1 MKNITFKNMHR
12 VLIGML
18 VLAIL
23 MISIVAFISAADTT
37 RVALAEG
44 DTPDGV
50 WQNYLDS
57 GYEEG
62 MQFDQNEMIVSS
74 DNPIVQYVPKGLFVA
89 EGYSLYIGDEYGYY
103 IYTFEDGIYEDEW
116 HSTGNMRSIVLGFEI
131 RFDLFPGEES
141 IETKD
146 AFSYTIE
153 PIFQREYLTLLPDG
167 EREVA
172 IGDFSD
178 GGVQSSM
185 TIDEFRSQTYNDIT
199 INCVLDEGADVED
212 GLVTRVPHQID
223 ASMTFADVQIFYL
236 KNIAI
241 SANLLNE
248 QELNV
253 GDSGYDVADDEGSFF
268 IGVGTNAT
276 ATRYEH
282 DSGDVG
288 QFMHVSGTTLVREI
302 IGCVSAF
309 IPPVAWVGCAWDM
322 IAYVLNVKDYLPD
335 DSFVETSYNDLY
347 LSDDF
352 PNSKSAQLEQG
363 GGLYRSAAVA
373 MAKGDADSYWFGIG
387 NKFTAGFE
395 VSNTTGNTPGW
406 RTVVERAIDMTVTSL
421 LSDLP
426 DATNTSDFYA
436 DAFNNIQVKSLA
448 EDVAQE
454 AYIMAPDGDVL
465 GEDWFSFVPAV
476 TGFYS
481 LEISGSGVDLV
492 VTNEEMA
499 EQAESAFGFL
509 MEEGEIYY
517 ITLTNTTST
526 LKRPTVEVS
535 IAVIEADYGD
545 SFTFAL
551 PAEED
556 VAIGVDL
563 LNAFTNVS
571 VNGTGAEIVAYIDNN
586 GITHAVNH
594 NSIDLRASDVERLV
608 IEVAGNSEQTVTLA
622 FSDLPGIVA
631 DGETQVTV
639 DDTINYFKFV
649 PQSGNYFFIYTASAA
664 IATTLHTEDGS
675 QIAVDSGND
684 MYVVG
689 LTVGETYWLMLN
701 YTGHGEG
708 TIVIETIAFDGEYE
722 WRLDDKLV
730 APSEDVF
737 VYEGKTYAYSLLID
751 GEEYTVVLEKENDQY
766 SGQVAVPDDPPGE
779 ITISGYSELF
789 DADHLPEVNL
799 YYTIRRVDIGTG
811 VTEVKVYLDLILFNP
826 LAEVDADPE
835 LLYISETMSYEDYV
849 DVTVT
854 VGDEKIESFDYYVSY
869 QSGLFI
875 DREHSGTVSVYGNSS
890 KFSFDCTDLIVY
902 APKVMLTGFVYD
914 GYYFYFPES
923 RSPQATFS
931 VAYGKGSGTEED
943 PYYINCSQHYLSF
956 LFAAAG
962 QTVADR
968 NETHWFLNADIDISN
983 NPLFVSI
990 DEFYGVFDG
999 NGHTISGL
1007 TIDIEAASFSEESN
1021 FGWVKINCGTIK
1033 NLDFDEVTINAP
1045 VYHYG
1050 AWVNIGVVA
1059 GSNGHLVQRDNGT
1072 VEEVAGTISNVRVL
1086 SADIDTN
1093 RNMSRVGG
1101 IVGLNREEG
1110 VLNECRLIGSLS
1122 EIAVTIFSNGDTGFI
1137 CGENRG
1143 NISGCSAAMAEIQY
1157 YATVE
1162 ARSVGGLVGYN
1173 PNGVVKE
1180 NDLLFCLIT
1189 VAGAD
1194 GGISPNIGTI
1204 FGHIAPS
1211 VVYVEGMSALEVRLD
1226 NLPESQRGNCSETR
1240 YYGYR
1245 G

>member
-1 MKNITFKNMHR
+1 MKNITFKNTHR

-23 MISIVAFISAADTT
+23 MISIVAFISVADTT

-44 DTPDGV
+44 DMPDGV
-50 WQNYLDS
+50 WQNYLDG

-131 RFDLFPGEES
+131 TFDLFPEDKD
-141 IETKD
+141 IATKD

-167 EREVA
+167 AREAA

-178 GGVQSSM
+178 GGVKSSM

-212 GLVTRVPHQID
+212 GLVTRVPHQTD

-288 QFMHVSGTTLVREI
+288 HFMHVSGTTLVREI

-309 IPPVAWVGCAWDM
+309 IPQVAWVGCAWDM
-322 IAYVLNVKDYLPD
+322 IAYILNIKDYLPD

-347 LSDDF
+347 LSDEF

-373 MAKGDADSYWFGIG
+373 MAKGDADSYWFGVG

-395 VSNTTGNTPGW
+395 VSNTTGNAPGW

-426 DATNTSDFYA
+426 DAANTSDFYA

-448 EDVAQE
+448 EDVSQE
-454 AYIMAPDGDVL
+454 AYIMVPDGDVR
-465 GEDWFSFVPAV
+465 GEARFSFVPAV

-481 LEISGSGVDLV
+481 LDISGSGIDCV
-492 VTNEEMA
+492 VTDEGRT
-499 EQAESAFGFL
+499 EQAESAFGFF
-509 MEEGEIYY
+509 MEEGETYY
-517 ITLTNTTST
+517 ITLSNTTST
-526 LKRPTVEVS
+526 LKRPTVKMS
-535 IAVIEADYGD
+535 LAVIEADYGD
-545 SFTFAL
+545 SFTFTL
-551 PAEED
+551 PAGED
-556 VAIGVDL
+556 VVIGVDL
-563 LNAFTNVS
+563 LNEFTNAS

-586 GITHAVNH
+586 GIANTVNH

-622 FSDLPGIVA
+622 FSDLPEIVA
-631 DGETQVTV
+631 DRETQVTV
-639 DDTINYFKFV
+639 DGTINYFKFV
-649 PQSGNYFFIYTASAA
+649 PQAGNYFFIYTASEA

-675 QIAVDSGND
+675 QVAVDSGND

-689 LTVGETYWLMLN
+689 LTVGETYWLMLT

-708 TIVIETIAFDGEYE
+708 TIGIETISFDGEYE

-826 LAEVDADPE
+826 LAEIAADPE

-875 DREHSGTVSVYGNSS
+875 DREHSGTVSVYGNSP
-890 KFSFDCTDLIVY
+890 KFSFDCADLIVY

-923 RSPQATFS
+923 RSPQETFS
-931 VAYGKGSGTEED
+931 VIYGKGSGTEDD
-943 PYYINCSQHYLSF
+943 PYYINTYQHFLTYALDATSLSSEDEKIYWA
-956 LFAAAG
+956 LG
-962 QTVADR
+962 S
-968 NETHWFLNADIDISN
+968 DIDISQRT
-983 NPLFVSI
+983 LSV
-990 DEFYGVFDG
+990 DEFYGELDG
-999 NGHTISGL
+999 KKHTISGL
-1007 TIDIEAASFSEESN
+1007 TIDIGTDPLTADTS
-1021 FGWVKINCGTIK
+1021 FGWVEHNYGKICN
-1033 NLDFDEVTINAP
+1033 VTFADVN
-1045 VYHYG
+1045 VTGGVCHTG
-1050 AWVNIGVVA
+1050 AWAFIGVVA
-1059 GSNGHLVQRDNGT
+1059 GINEAGGVINNVSIENANISVDRNMARIGGLVGVN
-1072 VEEVAGTISNVRVL
+1072 EGTISDCVIGDMWFGDPEVSMFSN
-1086 SADIDTN
+1086 ADMGIICGENGGTVDGCKVHFVVINYYPSVAN
-1093 RNMSRVGG
+1093 RSVGG
-1101 IVGLNREEG
+1101 IVGY
-1110 VLNECRLIGSLS
+1110 CRAG
-1122 EIAVTIFSNGDTGFI
+1122 TIRNCTVWLCKIVITGTDAGI
-1137 CGENRG
+1137 C
-1143 NISGCSAAMAEIQY
+1143 
-1157 YATVE
+1157 
-1162 ARSVGGLVGYN
+1162 
-1173 PNGVVKE
+1173 
-1180 NDLLFCLIT
+1180 
-1189 VAGAD
+1189 
-1194 GGISPNIGTI
+1194 PNIGSVA
-1204 FGHIAPS
+1204 GHVANS
-1211 VVYVEGMSALEVRLD
+1211 NMLVNNSAGCVFELD
-1226 NLPESQRGNCSETR
+1226 LLTDAQKVNCGGTDR
-1240 YYGYR
+1240 QYGYE

>member
-1 MKNITFKNMHR
+1 MKNITFKNIHK

-18 VLAIL
+18 VLAVL

-44 DTPDGV
+44 DTPDRV
-50 WQNYLDS
+50 WQNYLDG

-62 MQFDQNEMIVSS
+62 MQFDQNEMVVSS
-74 DNPIVQYVPKGLFVA
+74 DNPIVQYVPKRLFVA

-131 RFDLFPGEES
+131 TFDLFPEDKD
-141 IETKD
+141 IATKD

-167 EREVA
+167 AREAA

-373 MAKGDADSYWFGIG
+373 MAKGYADSYWFGIG

-426 DATNTSDFYA
+426 DATTTSDFYA

-448 EDVAQE
+448 EDVSQE

-481 LEISGSGVDLV
+481 LEISGSGVDFV
-492 VTNEEMA
+492 VTDEEVTG
-499 EQAESAFGFL
+499 QAESSSRFF
-509 MEEGEIYY
+509 MEEGETYY

-526 LKRPTVEVS
+526 LKRPTVKVS
-535 IAVIEADYGD
+535 LAVIEADYGD
-545 SFTFAL
+545 SFTFTL
-551 PAEED
+551 PAGED
-556 VAIGVDL
+556 VVIGVDL

-586 GITHAVNH
+586 GIAHTVNH

-622 FSDLPGIVA
+622 FSDLPEIVA

-639 DDTINYFKFV
+639 DGTINYFKFV
-649 PQSGNYFFIYTASAA
+649 PQAGNYFFIYTASEA

-708 TIVIETIAFDGEYE
+708 TIGIETISFDGEYE

-826 LAEVDADPE
+826 LAEIAADPE

-875 DREHSGTVSVYGNSS
+875 DREHSGTVSVNGNSP
-890 KFSFDCTDLIVY
+890 KFSFDCADLIVY

-923 RSPQATFS
+923 RSPQETFS
-931 VAYGKGSGTEED
+931 VIYGKGSGTEDD
-943 PYYINCSQHYLSF
+943 PYYINTYQHFLTYALDATSLSSEDEKIYWA
-956 LFAAAG
+956 LG
-962 QTVADR
+962 S
-968 NETHWFLNADIDISN
+968 DIDISQGTLSVN
-983 NPLFVSI
+983 
-990 DEFYGVFDG
+990 EFYGELDG
-999 NGHTISGL
+999 KKHTISGL
-1007 TIDIEAASFSEESN
+1007 TIDIGTDPLAADTS
-1021 FGWVKINCGTIK
+1021 FGWVEHNYGKICN
-1033 NLDFDEVTINAP
+1033 VTFADVN
-1045 VYHYG
+1045 VTGGVCHTG
-1050 AWVNIGVVA
+1050 AWAFIGVVA
-1059 GSNGHLVQRDNGT
+1059 GINEAGGVINNVSIENANISVDRNMARIGGLVGVN
-1072 VEEVAGTISNVRVL
+1072 EGTISDCVIGDMWFGDPEVSMFSN
-1086 SADIDTN
+1086 ADMGIICGENGGTVDGCKVHFVVINYYPSVAN
-1093 RNMSRVGG
+1093 RSVGG
-1101 IVGLNREEG
+1101 IVGY
-1110 VLNECRLIGSLS
+1110 CRAGTIRNCTVWLCKIVIIGTD
-1122 EIAVTIFSNGDTGFI
+1122 AGI
-1137 CGENRG
+1137 C
-1143 NISGCSAAMAEIQY
+1143 
-1157 YATVE
+1157 
-1162 ARSVGGLVGYN
+1162 
-1173 PNGVVKE
+1173 
-1180 NDLLFCLIT
+1180 
-1189 VAGAD
+1189 
-1194 GGISPNIGTI
+1194 PNIGSVA
-1204 FGHIAPS
+1204 GHVANS
-1211 VVYVEGMSALEVRLD
+1211 NMLVNNSAGCVFELD
-1226 NLPESQRGNCSETR
+1226 LLTDAQKVNCGGTDR
-1240 YYGYR
+1240 QYGYE

>member
-1 MKNITFKNMHR
+1 MKNITFKNIHK

-18 VLAIL
+18 VLAVL

-44 DTPDGV
+44 DTPDSV
-50 WQNYLDS
+50 WQTYLDG

-62 MQFDQNEMIVSS
+62 MQFDQNEMVVSS
-74 DNPIVQYVPKGLFVA
+74 DNPIVQYVPKRLFVA

-131 RFDLFPGEES
+131 TFDLFPEDKD
-141 IETKD
+141 IATKD

-167 EREVA
+167 AREAA

-178 GGVQSSM
+178 GGVKSSM

-212 GLVTRVPHQID
+212 GLVTRVPHQTD

-288 QFMHVSGTTLVREI
+288 HFMHVSGTTLVREI

-309 IPPVAWVGCAWDM
+309 IPQVAWVGCAWDM
-322 IAYVLNVKDYLPD
+322 IAYILNVKDYLPD

-347 LSDDF
+347 LSDEF

-373 MAKGDADSYWFGIG
+373 MAKGDADSYWFGVG

-426 DATNTSDFYA
+426 DATSTSDFYA
-436 DAFNNIQVKSLA
+436 DTFNIIRIKSLA
-448 EDVAQE
+448 EDVSQE

-465 GEDWFSFVPAV
+465 GEDWFSFVPTV

-492 VTNEEMA
+492 VTDEEME
-499 EQAESAFGFL
+499 EQEESGFGFF

-517 ITLTNTTST
+517 ITLSNTTST

-535 IAVIEADYGD
+535 LAVIEADYGD
-545 SFTFAL
+545 SFTFTL
-551 PAEED
+551 PAGED
-556 VAIGVDL
+556 VVIGVDL

-586 GITHAVNH
+586 GIAHTVNH

-622 FSDLPGIVA
+622 FSDLPEIVA

-639 DDTINYFKFV
+639 DGTINYFKFV
-649 PQSGNYFFIYTASAA
+649 PQAGNYFFIYTASEA

-675 QIAVDSGND
+675 QVAVDSGND

-708 TIVIETIAFDGEYE
+708 TIGIETISFDGEYE

-826 LAEVDADPE
+826 LAEIAADPE

-875 DREHSGTVSVYGNSS
+875 DREHSGTVSVNGNSP
-890 KFSFDCTDLIVY
+890 KFSFDCADLIVY

-923 RSPQATFS
+923 RSPQETFS
-931 VAYGKGSGTEED
+931 VIYGKGSGTEDD
-943 PYYINCSQHYLSF
+943 PYYINTYQHFLTYALDATSLSSEDEKIYWA
-956 LFAAAG
+956 LG
-962 QTVADR
+962 S
-968 NETHWFLNADIDISN
+968 DIDISQGTLSVN
-983 NPLFVSI
+983 
-990 DEFYGVFDG
+990 EFYGELDG
-999 NGHTISGL
+999 KKHTISGL
-1007 TIDIEAASFSEESN
+1007 TIDIGTDPLAADTS
-1021 FGWVKINCGTIK
+1021 FGWVEHNYGKICN
-1033 NLDFDEVTINAP
+1033 VTFADVN
-1045 VYHYG
+1045 VTGGVCHTG
-1050 AWVNIGVVA
+1050 AWAFIGVVA
-1059 GSNGHLVQRDNGT
+1059 GINEAGGVINNVSIENANISVDRNMARIGGLVGVN
-1072 VEEVAGTISNVRVL
+1072 EGTISDCVIGDMWFGDPEVSMFSN
-1086 SADIDTN
+1086 ADMGIICGENGGTVDGCKVHFVVINYYPSVAN
-1093 RNMSRVGG
+1093 RSVGG
-1101 IVGLNREEG
+1101 IVGY
-1110 VLNECRLIGSLS
+1110 CRAGTIRNCTVWLCKIVIIGTD
-1122 EIAVTIFSNGDTGFI
+1122 AGI
-1137 CGENRG
+1137 C
-1143 NISGCSAAMAEIQY
+1143 
-1157 YATVE
+1157 
-1162 ARSVGGLVGYN
+1162 
-1173 PNGVVKE
+1173 
-1180 NDLLFCLIT
+1180 
-1189 VAGAD
+1189 
-1194 GGISPNIGTI
+1194 PNIGSVA
-1204 FGHIAPS
+1204 GHVANS
-1211 VVYVEGMSALEVRLD
+1211 NMLVNNSAGCVFELD
-1226 NLPESQRGNCSETR
+1226 LLTDAQKVNCGGTDR
-1240 YYGYR
+1240 QYGYE

>member
-1 MKNITFKNMHR
+1 MKNITFKNIHK

-18 VLAIL
+18 VLAVL

-44 DTPDGV
+44 DTPDRV
-50 WQNYLDS
+50 WQNYLDG

-62 MQFDQNEMIVSS
+62 MQFDQNEMVVSS
-74 DNPIVQYVPKGLFVA
+74 DNPIVQYVPKRLFVA

-131 RFDLFPGEES
+131 TFDLFPEDKD
-141 IETKD
+141 IATKD

-167 EREVA
+167 AREAA

-426 DATNTSDFYA
+426 DATTTSDFYA

-448 EDVAQE
+448 EDVSQE

-481 LEISGSGVDLV
+481 LEISGSGVDFV
-492 VTNEEMA
+492 VTDEEVTG
-499 EQAESAFGFL
+499 QAESSSRFF
-509 MEEGEIYY
+509 MEEGETYY

-526 LKRPTVEVS
+526 LKRPTVKVS
-535 IAVIEADYGD
+535 LAVIEADYGD
-545 SFTFAL
+545 SFTFTL
-551 PAEED
+551 PAGED
-556 VAIGVDL
+556 VVIGVDL

-586 GITHAVNH
+586 GIAHTVNH

-622 FSDLPGIVA
+622 FSDLPEIVA

-639 DDTINYFKFV
+639 DGTINYFKFV
-649 PQSGNYFFIYTASAA
+649 PQAGNYFFIYTASEA

-708 TIVIETIAFDGEYE
+708 TIGIETISFDGEYE

-826 LAEVDADPE
+826 LAEIAADPE

-875 DREHSGTVSVYGNSS
+875 DREHSGTVSVNGNSP
-890 KFSFDCTDLIVY
+890 KFSFDCADLIVY

-923 RSPQATFS
+923 RSPQETFS
-931 VAYGKGSGTEED
+931 VIYGKGSGTEDD
-943 PYYINCSQHYLSF
+943 PYYINTYQHFLTYALDATSLSSEDEKIYWA
-956 LFAAAG
+956 LG
-962 QTVADR
+962 S
-968 NETHWFLNADIDISN
+968 DIDISQGTLSVN
-983 NPLFVSI
+983 
-990 DEFYGVFDG
+990 EFYGELDG
-999 NGHTISGL
+999 KKHTISGL
-1007 TIDIEAASFSEESN
+1007 TIDIGTDPLAADTS
-1021 FGWVKINCGTIK
+1021 FGWVEHNYGKICN
-1033 NLDFDEVTINAP
+1033 VTFADVN
-1045 VYHYG
+1045 VTGGVCHTG
-1050 AWVNIGVVA
+1050 AWAFIGVVA
-1059 GSNGHLVQRDNGT
+1059 GINEAGGVINNVSIENANISVDRNMARIGGLVGVN
-1072 VEEVAGTISNVRVL
+1072 EGTISDCVIGDMWFGDPEVSMFSN
-1086 SADIDTN
+1086 ADMGIICGENGGTVDGCKVHFVVINYYPSVAN
-1093 RNMSRVGG
+1093 RSVGG
-1101 IVGLNREEG
+1101 IVGY
-1110 VLNECRLIGSLS
+1110 CRAGTIRNCTVWLCKIVIIGTD
-1122 EIAVTIFSNGDTGFI
+1122 AGI
-1137 CGENRG
+1137 C
-1143 NISGCSAAMAEIQY
+1143 
-1157 YATVE
+1157 
-1162 ARSVGGLVGYN
+1162 
-1173 PNGVVKE
+1173 
-1180 NDLLFCLIT
+1180 
-1189 VAGAD
+1189 
-1194 GGISPNIGTI
+1194 PNIGSVA
-1204 FGHIAPS
+1204 GHVANS
-1211 VVYVEGMSALEVRLD
+1211 NMLVNNSAGCVFELD
-1226 NLPESQRGNCSETR
+1226 LLTDAQKVNCGGTDR
-1240 YYGYR
+1240 QYGYE